1 MNKKAF
7 TLIELLLVV
16 VIISILAVSAIPF
29 MFRSFGG
36 FNEITTQETIVNSLQ
51 EVSTV
56 ITRRIIFDNE
66 TASLNN
72 INGIINSLA
81 ANTVGNNY
89 ELPSGVIIKKV
100 TNDDVKTYT
109 YKKNGSNV
117 EVSDCLR
124 ITLKGSKGEHNHTLN
139 FIVFPAT
146 R

>member
-7 TLIELLLVV
+7 TLLELLLVV
-16 VIISILAVSAIPF
+16 AIISIIAVSAIPF
-29 MFRSFGG
+29 MFSSFGG
-36 FNEITTQETIVNSLQ
+36 FNEITTQEAVVNSLQ

-56 ITRRIIFDNE
+56 ISRRIIFDNE
-66 TASLNN
+66 TATIDN

-81 ANTVGNNY
+81 TKLTGNNY
-89 ELPSGVIIKKV
+89 ELASGVIIQKV

-109 YKKNGSNV
+109 YTKNGSNI

-124 ITLKGSKGEHNHTLN
+124 ITLKGFKGEHNHILN

>member
-36 FNEITTQETIVNSLQ
+36 FNEVTTQEAIVNSLQ

-66 TASLNN
+66 TATLDK

>member
-7 TLIELLLVV
+7 TLVELLLVV

-36 FNEITTQETIVNSLQ
+36 FNEITTQETVVNSLQ

-66 TASLNN
+66 TATLNN

-81 ANTVGNNY
+81 ANSVGNNY
-89 ELPSGVIIKKV
+89 ELPNGVIIEKV

-109 YKKNGSNV
+109 YKKNGSNI

-124 ITLKGSKGEHNHTLN
+124 ISLKGSKGEQNHILN

>member
-7 TLIELLLVV
+7 TLVELLLVV
-16 VIISILAVSAIPF
+16 VIISILAVSGIPF
-29 MFRSFGG
+29 MFNSFGG
-36 FNEITTQETIVNSLQ
+36 FNEVTTQEAVVNSLQ

-66 TASLNN
+66 TATLNN

-81 ANTVGNNY
+81 ANSVGNNY
-89 ELPSGVIIKKV
+89 ELPSGVIIEKV

-109 YKKNGSNV
+109 YNKNGSNV

-124 ITLKGSKGEHNHTLN
+124 ITLKGFKGEHNHILN

>member
-1 MNKKAF
+1 MKKKAF
-7 TLIELLLVV
+7 TLLELLLVV

-36 FNEITTQETIVNSLQ
+36 FNEITTQEVVVNSLQ

-56 ITRRIIFDNE
+56 ISRRIIFDNE
-66 TASLNN
+66 IASLDN
-72 INGIINSLA
+72 INGIISSLA
-81 ANTVGNNY
+81 VKTVGSNY
-89 ELPSGVIIKKV
+89 ELPSGVIIEKV
-100 TNDDVKTYT
+100 TNSDVIPYT
-109 YKKNGSNV
+109 YKKNSSNI

-124 ITLKGSKGEHNHTLN
+124 ITLKGSKGEHNHILN

>member
-36 FNEITTQETIVNSLQ
+36 FNEITTQEVIVNSLQ

-56 ITRRIIFDNE
+56 ISRRIIFDNE
-66 TASLNN
+66 IASLDN
-72 INGIINSLA
+72 INGIISSLA
-81 ANTVGNNY
+81 VNTVGNNY
-89 ELPSGVIIKKV
+89 ELPSGVIIEKV
-100 TNDDVKTYT
+100 TNSDVNTYT
-109 YKKNGSNV
+109 YKKNGSNI
-117 EVSDCLR
+117 EVSDCLK
-124 ITLKGSKGEHNHTLN
+124 ITLKGSKGEHNHILN

>member
-36 FNEITTQETIVNSLQ
+36 FNEVTTQEAIVNSLQ

-66 TASLNN
+66 TATLDK

-89 ELPSGVIIKKV
+89 ELPSGVIIAKV